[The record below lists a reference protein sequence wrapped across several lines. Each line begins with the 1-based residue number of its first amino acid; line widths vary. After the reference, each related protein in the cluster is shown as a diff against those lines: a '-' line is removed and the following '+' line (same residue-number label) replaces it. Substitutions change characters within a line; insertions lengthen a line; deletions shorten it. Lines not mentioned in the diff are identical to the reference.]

1 MTITYRLARLDDAE
15 AIAEL
20 GDRAF
25 RAAFAHLYNAR
36 DLATFL
42 AQEHTA
48 AKVAVQIADPGML
61 TQIAEDAD
69 GAMLGFCKLVLDSG
83 LKAHGAALRP
93 LELKQIYL
101 DPARTGGGIGQA
113 FMAWTIEVARECGA
127 DEVQLSVWS
136 GNDGAQRFYERWGF
150 AKVADITFR
159 VGEQI
164 DEEFLFA
171 LRL

>member
-1 MTITYRLARLDDAE
+1 MTVMYRAARPQDAA

-25 RAAFAHLYNAR
+25 RAAFAHLYSTK
-36 DLATFL
+36 DLETFL
-42 AQEHTA
+42 ADEHTA
-48 AKVAVQIADPGML
+48 AKVAAQIADPGMM
-61 TQIAEDAD
+61 TRVAEDGD
-69 GAMLGFCKLVLDSG
+69 GALLGFCKLVLDSS
-83 LKAHGAALRP
+83 LKHHGTAVRP

-113 FMAWTIEVARECGA
+113 FMAWTLEVALKRGA
-127 DEVQLSVWS
+127 DEIQLSVWS
-136 GNDGAQRFYERWGF
+136 GNHGAQRFYERWGF
-150 AKVADITFR
+150 TKAADITFR

-171 LRL
+171 LKL